1 MGHGICSKISVKYQE
16 TPVTALPDKIRLVK
30 VVRQGLPPLTHL
42 AHSLVWLRGE
52 PGLWGTGHCS
62 GDLRSGLLVGAD
74 IEPAGSYD
82 VRRVLHGFY
91 EPCTGLG
98 LVKIWVSL
106 IGN

>member
-1 MGHGICSKISVKYQE
+1 M
-16 TPVTALPDKIRLVK
+16 PDEIRLVK
-30 VVRQGLPPLTHL
+30 VVRQGLPPLTHS

-62 GDLRSGLLVGAD
+62 GDLRGGLLVGAD

-91 EPCTGLG
+91 ETRTGLG
-98 LVKIWVSL
+98 LVKIWMSL